1 MLIKKNGVSINL
13 TESDLNRITNKVLS
27 EGVKIKPK
35 SIEDLIPITEGLMN
49 SMEQNTIL
57 IEGLLKLTEGLT
69 KRIDSLEMA
78 VK

>member
-35 SIEDLIPITEGLMN
+35 SVEDLIPI
-49 SMEQNTIL
+49 
-57 IEGLLKLTEGLT
+57 IEGLVD
-69 KRIDSLEMA
+69 RIEKLEMS

>member
-35 SIEDLIPITEGLMN
+35 SVEDLIPITEGLMN
-49 SMEQNTIL
+49 SMEQNTRL

>member
-35 SIEDLIPITEGLMN
+35 DGSTPSQGP
-49 SMEQNTIL
+49 S
-57 IEGLLKLTEGLT
+57 IEGLVDRIETLELKVEKLEGLQSR
-69 KRIDSLEMA
+69 KM
-78 VK
+78 

>member
-35 SIEDLIPITEGLMN
+35 SVEDLIPIIDGLVVR
-49 SMEQNTIL
+49 
-57 IEGLLKLTEGLT
+57 IEK
-69 KRIDSLEMA
+69 LEMS

>member
-35 SIEDLIPITEGLMN
+35 SVEDLIPITEGLMN

>member
-1 MLIKKNGVSINL
+1 VVGMLIKKNGVSINL

-35 SIEDLIPITEGLMN
+35 SVEDLIPI
-49 SMEQNTIL
+49 
-57 IEGLLKLTEGLT
+57 IEGLVD
-69 KRIDSLEMA
+69 RIEKLEMS